1 MNLERHLP
9 SNIENHLR
17 WWMSPYQ
24 ARCHGEGNLALV
36 YGRRMAA
43 MLLDNKARVPERKRE
58 HLRKPTPTFNETS
71 LHRSLDVLFYSYLKF
86 FFEVFCILWLFSLQ
100 LYRIPNTEWFAI
112 VSFLICLSV
121 YLHFFLATTLFRADF
136 RFPGINSFHTPVK
149 VSDRRLPTCRRFEGY
164 SAPIVSN

>member
-1 MNLERHLP
+1 MNRESRHNLNGNQNDDALFGNPLKMNLERHLP

-86 FFEVFCILWLFSLQ
+86 LFEVFCILWLFSLQ

-112 VSFLICLSV
+112 VHFSNLFVGLFAFLSCDDS
-121 YLHFFLATTLFRADF
+121 
-136 RFPGINSFHTPVK
+136 FPGGFPLSWNQ
-149 VSDRRLPTCRRFEGY
+149 
-164 SAPIVSN
+164 